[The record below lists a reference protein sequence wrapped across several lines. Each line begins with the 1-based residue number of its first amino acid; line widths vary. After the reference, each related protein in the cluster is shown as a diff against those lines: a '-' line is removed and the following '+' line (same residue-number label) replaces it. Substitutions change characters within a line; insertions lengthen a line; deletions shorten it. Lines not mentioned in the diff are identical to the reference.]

1 MPNWG
6 YSIKRLDP
14 AKGVRASGREMRI
27 SPKASREICVA
38 IRNLNLQAAKD
49 FLEQVIAFK
58 KPVPFRR
65 HKKEVPHRRG
75 LVGWYTGK
83 YPVKAA
89 KAILKLLNGLEANAE
104 DKGLDKERLRIIHA
118 AAQHG
123 MRLKK
128 GIPRAHGR
136 SSPFDIQLT
145 HVELAAVELE

>member
-6 YSIKRLDP
+6 YSIKNLDP

-27 SPKASREICVA
+27 SPKASREICAA
-38 IRNLNLQAAKD
+38 IRNMNLQAAKD
-49 FLEQVIAFK
+49 FLEQVIDLKRA
-58 KPVPFRR
+58 VPFKR
-65 HKKEVPHRRG
+65 HKKQIPHRRG
-75 LVGWYTGK
+75 LEGWYAGK

-89 KAILKLLNGLEANAE
+89 RAILKVLNGLEANAE

-118 AAQHG
+118 AAQLG

-145 HVELAAVELE
+145 HVELAAIEL